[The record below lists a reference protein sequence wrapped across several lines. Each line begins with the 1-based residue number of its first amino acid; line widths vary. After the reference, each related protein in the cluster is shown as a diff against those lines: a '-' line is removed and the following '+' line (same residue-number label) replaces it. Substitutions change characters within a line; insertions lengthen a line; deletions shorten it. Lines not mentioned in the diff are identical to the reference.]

1 MDLRITDGRAIT
13 NFCRIVCEQVVR
25 RNVERVLIVSPWIT
39 SRTKSEY
46 NLERMMGVMGKSK
59 LLKDSVLLNV
69 VTRPPILDDFMGAG
83 VSHANA
89 ILLMLKHP
97 LCNVDFVPSLHT
109 KLYFVEFR
117 NSFMGGRFTV
127 FGSAN
132 WTWQAESNQ
141 NHETL
146 LEIHGQNERLTDM
159 FLHTL
164 KDLKDLVTKSVTSR
178 NIEQRGINNIEELC
192 AYLTS
197 V

>member
-1 MDLRITDGRAIT
+1 
-13 NFCRIVCEQVVR
+13 
-25 RNVERVLIVSPWIT
+25 
-39 SRTKSEY
+39 
-46 NLERMMGVMGKSK
+46 
-59 LLKDSVLLNV
+59 
-69 VTRPPILDDFMGAG
+69 MGAG